1 MKKTYLIL
9 TFILALIFSLPS
21 LASMEGIAV
30 IDYRTIFLGTDMARE
45 SFEDLRESK
54 DFKKLAEEGQIKQQ
68 ELISISEELN
78 KNGKTMSEEDKAD
91 KGKTAQ
97 TLYQDIQ
104 YTNQKLQALEAEV
117 LKKLETDQMPN
128 VQKVVNELI
137 KAKKISLLFNSQA
150 LLAYDVADTEINIT
164 PEVIDLVNKAN
175 KGK

>member
-1 MKKTYLIL
+1 MD
-9 TFILALIFSLPS
+9 
-21 LASMEGIAV
+21 GIAV

-54 DFKKLAEEGQIKQQ
+54 EFKKLAEEGQIKQQ

-78 KNGKTMSEEDKAD
+78 KDGKTMSEEDKAD

>member
-1 MKKTYLIL
+1 MKKIYIFL
-9 TFILALIFSLPS
+9 TLTVTLIFSTPS
-21 LASMEGIAV
+21 FAALEGIAV
-30 IDYRTIFLGTDMARE
+30 IDYRTVFLATEQARE

-54 DFKKLAEEGQIKQQ
+54 DFKKLSEEGQLKQQ

-78 KNGKTMSEEDKAD
+78 KNGKTMSEEEQAE
-91 KGKTAQ
+91 KGKSAQ

-150 LLAYDVADTEINIT
+150 LLAYDVSNTAINIT

-175 KGK
+175 KEK

>member
-21 LASMEGIAV
+21 LSSMEGIAV

>member
-1 MKKTYLIL
+1 MKKTYLIS
-9 TFILALIFSLPS
+9 TFILTLIFSVPS
-21 LASMEGIAV
+21 LASMDGIAV

-54 DFKKLAEEGQIKQQ
+54 EFKKLAEEGQIKQQ

-78 KNGKTMSEEDKAD
+78 KDGKTMSEEDKAD

-104 YTNQKLQALEAEV
+104 YTNQKLQALEAEI

-150 LLAYDVADTEINIT
+150 LLAYDVSNTEINIT

>member
-1 MKKTYLIL
+1 
-9 TFILALIFSLPS
+9 
-21 LASMEGIAV
+21 
-30 IDYRTIFLGTDMARE
+30 MARE

-54 DFKKLAEEGQIKQQ
+54 EFKKLAEEGQIKQQ

-78 KNGKTMSEEDKAD
+78 KDGKTMSEEDKAD

-104 YTNQKLQALEAEV
+104 YTNQKLQALEAEI

-150 LLAYDVADTEINIT
+150 LLAYDVSNTEINIT